1 VSWYRLNGPSITGAI
16 TKRSIYFHG
25 ECHDL
30 EASRDIAGVDDVS
43 VGEDWSIQ
51 FLGTD

>member
-1 VSWYRLNGPSITGAI
+1 MVSVTTSI
-16 TKRSIYFHG
+16 
-25 ECHDL
+25 